1 MKHKLADRVDKI
13 QPSFT
18 LQMATIAAEMRAR
31 GESVINFSVGEPDF
45 NTPQHIRDAA
55 KDAMDQGYTKYTA
68 GPGMIELR
76 DAICTKLK
84 RENGISYDSSNV
96 LVSNG
101 EKQSLYTA
109 CQALFNPGDS
119 VVIFSPY
126 WVSFPEFV
134 RLSGAEPLLV
144 NTLPSVQFEPDFDDL
159 NKKIMGGYDFKKID
173 PSIKGVIINSP
184 SNPTG
189 GVWSDQAIIKM
200 LEISKANNWIV
211 ISDETYEELVY
222 DREFTAIDT
231 LNSMGAE
238 VLTIRSMSKTY
249 AMTGWRIGYTI
260 ADEII
265 VKAMSKIQGQTTSCP
280 NAIGQKAS
288 VAALLGDP
296 QPVLD
301 MKSKFQ
307 ERRQVMFDA
316 LNALE
321 GITCDM
327 PGGAFYMFPDFSS
340 YINRQTKEGK
350 ILRDT
355 FDLSDY
361 ILDTASVVTV
371 AGDGFGAKGY
381 LRLSFAT
388 SSEIIKTG
396 IKRIEESLKELK

>member
-1 MKHKLADRVDKI
+1 MSVSLSGLVDKI
-13 QPSFT
+13 KPSFT
-18 LQMATIAAEMRAR
+18 LQMTARAAALRAK
-31 GESVINFSVGEPDF
+31 GIDVINFGVGEPDF
-45 NTPQHIRDAA
+45 NTPFHIIKAGQKAIED
-55 KDAMDQGYTKYTA
+55 GYTKYT
-68 GPGMIELR
+68 PGSGMLELKE
-76 DAICTKLK
+76 AIQTKVKNVTGTL
-84 RENGISYDSSNV
+84 YDTNQII
-96 LVSNG
+96 VSNG
-101 EKQSLYTA
+101 GKQSLSVA
-109 CQALFNPGDS
+109 CQALFEEGDK
-119 VVIFSPY
+119 VIIFSPY

-144 NTLPSVQFEPDFDDL
+144 DTLPSEQFEPDFDDL
-159 NKKIMGGYDFKKID
+159 NKKID

-222 DREFTAIDT
+222 DREFTAIDS
-231 LNSMGAE
+231 LNSIGAE

-260 ADEII
+260 ADKVI

-288 VAALLGDP
+288 VAALLGNP

-301 MKSKFQ
+301 MKNKFQ

-316 LNALE
+316 LNALD
-321 GITCDM
+321 GVTCDM

-340 YINRQTKEGK
+340 YLNKETKEGK

-388 SSEIIKTG
+388 SGKIIKAG

>member
-1 MKHKLADRVDKI
+1 MPISLSRLVDKI
-13 QPSFT
+13 KPSFT
-18 LQMATIAAEMRAR
+18 LQMTARAAALRAK
-31 GESVINFSVGEPDF
+31 GIDVINFGVGEPDF
-45 NTPQHIRDAA
+45 NTPFHIIKAGQKAIED
-55 KDAMDQGYTKYTA
+55 GYTKYT
-68 GPGMIELR
+68 PGSGMLELKE
-76 DAICTKLK
+76 AIQTKVKNVTGTL
-84 RENGISYDSSNV
+84 YDTNQII
-96 LVSNG
+96 VSNG
-101 EKQSLYTA
+101 GKQSLSVA
-109 CQALFNPGDS
+109 CQALFEEGDK
-119 VVIFSPY
+119 VIIFSPY

-144 NTLPSVQFEPDFDDL
+144 DTLPSEQFEPDFDDL
-159 NKKIMGGYDFKKID
+159 NKKID

-222 DREFTAIDT
+222 DREFTAIDS
-231 LNSMGAE
+231 LNSIGAE

-260 ADEII
+260 ADKVI

-288 VAALLGDP
+288 VAALLGNP

-301 MKSKFQ
+301 MKNKFQ

-316 LNALE
+316 LNALD
-321 GITCDM
+321 GVTCDM

-340 YINRQTKEGK
+340 YLNKETKEGK

-388 SSEIIKTG
+388 SGKIIKAG

>member
-1 MKHKLADRVDKI
+1 MPISLSRLVDKI
-13 QPSFT
+13 KPSFT
-18 LQMATIAAEMRAR
+18 LQMTARAAALRAK
-31 GESVINFSVGEPDF
+31 GVDVINFGVGEPDF
-45 NTPQHIRDAA
+45 NTPFHIIKAGQKAIED
-55 KDAMDQGYTKYTA
+55 GYTKYT
-68 GPGMIELR
+68 PGSGMLELKE
-76 DAICTKLK
+76 AIQTKVKNVTGTL
-84 RENGISYDSSNV
+84 YDTNQII
-96 LVSNG
+96 VSNG
-101 EKQSLYTA
+101 GKQSLSVA
-109 CQALFNPGDS
+109 CQALFEEGDK
-119 VVIFSPY
+119 VIIFSPY

-144 NTLPSVQFEPDFDDL
+144 DTLPSEQFEPDFDDL
-159 NKKIMGGYDFKKID
+159 NKKID

-222 DREFTAIDT
+222 DREFTAIDS
-231 LNSMGAE
+231 LNSIGAE

-260 ADEII
+260 ADKVI

-288 VAALLGDP
+288 VAALLGNP

-301 MKSKFQ
+301 MKNKFQ

-316 LNALE
+316 LNALD
-321 GITCDM
+321 GVTCDM

-340 YINRQTKEGK
+340 YLNKETKEGK

-388 SSEIIKTG
+388 SGKIIKAG
-396 IKRIEESLKELK
+396 IKRIEESLKKLK

>member
-1 MKHKLADRVDKI
+1 MPISLSGLVDKI
-13 QPSFT
+13 KPSFT
-18 LQMATIAAEMRAR
+18 LQMTARAAALRAK
-31 GESVINFSVGEPDF
+31 GVDVINFGVGEPDF
-45 NTPQHIRDAA
+45 NTPSHIIKAGQKAIED
-55 KDAMDQGYTKYTA
+55 GYTKYT
-68 GPGMIELR
+68 PGSGMLELKK
-76 DAICTKLK
+76 AIQTKVKNVTGTL
-84 RENGISYDSSNV
+84 YDTSQII
-96 LVSNG
+96 VSNG
-101 EKQSLYTA
+101 GKQSLSVA
-109 CQALFNPGDS
+109 CQALFEEGDK
-119 VVIFSPY
+119 VIIFSPY

-144 NTLPSVQFEPDFDDL
+144 DTLPSEQFEPNFDDL
-159 NKKIMGGYDFKKID
+159 NKKID

-189 GVWSDQAIIKM
+189 GVWSDQAILKM
-200 LEISKANNWIV
+200 LEISKENNWIV

-222 DREFTAIDT
+222 DRDFTAIDS
-231 LNSMGAE
+231 LNSIGAE

-260 ADEII
+260 ADEVI

-301 MKSKFQ
+301 MKKKFQ
-307 ERRQVMFDA
+307 ERRQVMFDS

-321 GITCDM
+321 GVTCDM

-340 YINRQTKEGK
+340 YLNRETKEGK

-388 SSEIIKTG
+388 SGKIIKAG
-396 IKRIEESLKELK
+396 IKRIEESLKKLK